1 MARTDLWN
9 RGSQRSLPAWLLVAC
24 VVLVIV
30 RVISYQFPEKQSV
43 KDLVQWV
50 PVERAQAF
58 ARATKKPILYEFSA
72 AWCGPCQQM
81 EREVFADPKLALRIN
96 RTYVPVRVIDRRR
109 EDGRNSPPVDALEKQ
124 YNVEAFPTIV
134 VANAKGDAIDRL
146 VGYGGKFT
154 FNRLLR

>member
-9 RGSQRSLPAWLLVAC
+9 RGNQRSLPAWLLVAC

-30 RVISYQFPEKQSV
+30 RVISYQFPEKLSV

-50 PVERAQAF
+50 PLGGAQAF

-81 EREVFADPKLALRIN
+81 EREVFTDPKLALRIN
-96 RTYVPVRVIDRRR
+96 RTY
-109 EDGRNSPPVDALEKQ
+109 
-124 YNVEAFPTIV
+124 
-134 VANAKGDAIDRL
+134 
-146 VGYGGKFT
+146 
-154 FNRLLR
+154 